1 MKAFEEEWMI
11 DRFAQLGN
19 ALHGRLLVDRMWVCD
34 TLENTLDFLPEGE
47 YWLAVRSVGEDD
59 DKERMLVIDPEGR
72 FPLAKL
78 KEAVLP
84 VMMRS
89 NGPWGLTGG
98 NVSLGI
104 CDHLGYI
111 VHCETY
117 HEMVFRRLATE
128 LGGWGMVR
136 LVIGSLHGVVAYG
149 ETVPPINLG

>member
-1 MKAFEEEWMI
+1 MKGKEIEEEWMI

-47 YWLAVRSVGEDD
+47 YMLAVRKVGGEDEC
-59 DKERMLVIDPEGR
+59 ERMLVIDAEGKFDR
-72 FPLAKL
+72 DKL
-78 KEAVLP
+78 KEAALP
-84 VMMRS
+84 VMKCC
-89 NGPWGLTGG
+89 NGPWGLHGG

-117 HEMVFRRLATE
+117 HEMVFHRLLKS
-128 LGGWGMVR
+128 LGGRGKVK
-136 LVIGSLHGVVAYG
+136 LVIGSRNGVVAHG
-149 ETVPPINLG
+149 V